1 MLKRAWIGLVALLV
15 KSVMTT
21 LISYFMTTNIRNV
34 LIVNDLCWTYTNN
47 ITFQNELQ
55 SDVITLPF
63 YIMTVLQF
71 LLVLVFFYFNL

>member
-1 MLKRAWIGLVALLV
+1 MLKHVWIGLVALLV

-21 LISYFMTTNIRNV
+21 LINYFMATNIRNV
-34 LIVNDLCWTYTNN
+34 LIVNDLFWTYTNS

-55 SDVITLPF
+55 SDVMTLPF

-71 LLVLVFFYFNL
+71 LLVLVFF